1 MVIMVMLRMMMM
13 MRMILAACS
22 EVVLDPY
29 AGRS

>member
-1 MVIMVMLRMMMM
+1 MVIMVMLRMMR